1 MQALYCNHRWAPNK
15 ACLPEDNVMANA
27 FFRNAFNRMIEARE
41 RQVSRYVNGAM
52 LSLDDTTLK
61 SLGTSREELRRK
73 GASQYIF

>member
-1 MQALYCNHRWAPNK
+1 
-15 ACLPEDNVMANA
+15 MANSI
-27 FFRNAFNRMIEARE
+27 FRNAFNRMIEARE

-73 GASQYIF
+73 GATQYIF

>member
-1 MQALYCNHRWAPNK
+1 
-15 ACLPEDNVMANA
+15 MANT
-27 FFRNAFNRMIEARE
+27 FFRNAVNRMIEARE

-73 GASQYIF
+73 GATQYIF